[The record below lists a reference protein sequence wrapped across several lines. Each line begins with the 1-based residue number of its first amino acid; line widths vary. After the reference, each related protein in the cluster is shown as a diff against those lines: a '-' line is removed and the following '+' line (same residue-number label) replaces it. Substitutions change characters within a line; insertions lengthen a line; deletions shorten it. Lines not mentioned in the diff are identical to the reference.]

1 MHRTR
6 HRNADRNAS
15 RGWPHLVWLAIL
27 ALLLATTV
35 PLLAGCDGTEDTGV
49 DAGSE
54 TDADGTVEDDADT
67 DGEADEGTDDT
78 TAEDGTSGD
87 SDGAEPDTGVVES
100 PIALYFA
107 YAGGN
112 ALAVDREVETTDTL
126 PEAAMRELLAGP
138 TEAEL
143 ETWPAL
149 GTEIPEGTRLL
160 GLEIED
166 GVALVD
172 LSEEFEQGGGTASIT
187 ARVAQVVYTLT
198 EFEEIDAVEFYLDGE
213 RVEVFSGEG
222 LMLDE
227 PRTREDYEQLVPI
240 DA

>member
-6 HRNADRNAS
+6 HRNVLRSAS
-15 RGWPHLVWLAIL
+15 RGRPHLVWLTTLALIL
-27 ALLLATTV
+27 AAAA
-35 PLLAGCDGTEDTGV
+35 PLLAGCDGTEDAGV
-49 DAGSE
+49 DTGAE
-54 TDADGTVEDDADT
+54 TDADGAGED
-67 DGEADEGTDDT
+67 DEGTDGEPDEQ
-78 TAEDGTSGD
+78 ADGEDGTDEGA
-87 SDGAEPDTGVVES
+87 DGTEPDDGVVES
-100 PIALYFA
+100 PVALYFA

-126 PEAAMRELLAGP
+126 PEAAMKELLAGP

-187 ARVAQVVYTLT
+187 ARIAQVVYTLT
-198 EFEEIDAVEFYLDGE
+198 EHEEIDAVEFYLEGE

-227 PRTREDYEQLVPI
+227 PQTREDYEELVPI